1 MLNNTTNNY
10 MKTTKWIIDPAH
22 SEIQFKVKHM
32 MITTVTG
39 SFKEFS
45 SEVETEGED
54 FSTARIRFEAATA
67 SIFTNAEQ
75 RDAHLRSADFFDA
88 DNFPVMSFVSSKLEK
103 TDDDNWQLTGDLTIK
118 DVTKPVKLDVEFG
131 GVGKDPWGNTKAG
144 FSLSG
149 KINRKDWGLNWNA
162 ALEAGGVLVSDD
174 VRILCEVQYAIQA

>member
-1 MLNNTTNNY
+1 

>member
-1 MLNNTTNNY
+1 ME
-10 MKTTKWIIDPAH
+10 TTKWVIDPAH

-39 SFKEFS
+39 SFKEFR
-45 SEVETEGED
+45 SEVETKGED
-54 FSTARIRFEAATA
+54 FATAKVTFEANTT

-88 DNFPVMSFVSSKLEK
+88 DNFPVMSFVSSRLEK
-103 TDDDNWQLTGDLTIK
+103 IDDESWQLNGDLTIRG
-118 DVTKPVKLDVEFG
+118 VTNPVRLDVEFG

-144 FSLSG
+144 FSLNG

-174 VRILCEVQYAIQA
+174 VRIFCEIQYSKQA

>member
-1 MLNNTTNNY
+1 

-174 VRILCEVQYAIQA
+174 VRILCEVQYAIEA

>member
-1 MLNNTTNNY
+1 

-39 SFKEFS
+39 SFREFS